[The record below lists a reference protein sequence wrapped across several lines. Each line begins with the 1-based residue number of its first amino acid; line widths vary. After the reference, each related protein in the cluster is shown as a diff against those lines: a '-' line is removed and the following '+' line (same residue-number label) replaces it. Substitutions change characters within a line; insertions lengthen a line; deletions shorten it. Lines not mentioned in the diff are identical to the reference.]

1 MAYKSCTTIKIKD
14 GSKIRL
20 TADRADNNAI
30 FVEGTILTVVRFI
43 DRYVVLCKDEFGNPF
58 RLHRKLDEFELQEG

>member
-1 MAYKSCTTIKIKD
+1 MAYKSCTTVKIKE

-20 TADRADNNAI
+20 TADNNAI

-58 RLHRKLDEFELQEG
+58 RLHRKLDEFELHEG